1 MERCACGR
9 PIIPLDAIKDQLPQ
23 YDEKKEMYKL
33 RHFLYYHVIKKKSA
47 NETFE
52 IDTKAKTKVSFD

>member
-23 YDEKKEMYKL
+23 YDEKKETYKL
-33 RHFLYYHVIKKKSA
+33 RHYLFYHVIKKKSA
-47 NETFE
+47 NEKLE
-52 IDTKAKTKVSFD
+52 ITAKANTKVSFE